1 MPILNFGSRGLSF
14 FARTYE
20 KEPPLICVFSIDLS
34 VTLVVCHSL
43 SLCWPTVV
51 VTTMAGLE
59 DQNVTVSLA
68 DSAIW
73 DPGNHSNTS
82 SALLSRPI
90 CLTVPLFE
98 APPQDFPVPA
108 CADGGN
114 PYLAACYVRKDILT
128 CFKIWT
134 IFLFSLHL
142 LRHLEFWEKLQFLP
156 LSLGSS

>member
-1 MPILNFGSRGLSF
+1 
-14 FARTYE
+14 
-20 KEPPLICVFSIDLS
+20 
-34 VTLVVCHSL
+34 
-43 SLCWPTVV
+43 
-51 VTTMAGLE
+51 MANME

-68 DSAIW
+68 DSAVW

-90 CLTVPLFE
+90 CLTMPLFE
-98 APPQDFPVPA
+98 APPPDFLA
-108 CADGGN
+108 CADDGN
-114 PYLAACYVRKDILT
+114 PYLTACYVRKDIMT
-128 CFKIWT
+128 YFKIWT

>member
-1 MPILNFGSRGLSF
+1 
-14 FARTYE
+14 
-20 KEPPLICVFSIDLS
+20 
-34 VTLVVCHSL
+34 
-43 SLCWPTVV
+43 
-51 VTTMAGLE
+51 MAGLE
-59 DQNVTVSLA
+59 DQNATVSLA

-98 APPQDFPVPA
+98 IPPQDFPA

-128 CFKIWT
+128 CF
-134 IFLFSLHL
+134 
-142 LRHLEFWEKLQFLP
+142 
-156 LSLGSS
+156 